1 MCSYCGC
8 TETTVIGRYT
18 DEHEAVVNALGD
30 VRRAVH
36 SDSRSDIAASTAAL
50 RAILAPHTA
59 SEERS
64 LFVEL
69 RKEPELAETVA
80 MLCAEHVAIERHLDR
95 VAALEP
101 SAYAELEHVLRRHMD
116 KEDNGLF
123 PAAVIALDGP
133 SWERIVA
140 SA

>member
-8 TETTVIGRYT
+8 TETPVIGRYT
-18 DEHEAVVNALGD
+18 DEHEAVVNALGE
-30 VRRAVH
+30 VRRAVQAN
-36 SDSRSDIAASTAAL
+36 SQSEIAATTAAL

-59 SEERS
+59 SEERA
-64 LFVEL
+64 LFAEL
-69 RKEPELAETVA
+69 RREPELEATIEA
-80 MLCAEHVAIERHLDR
+80 LCAEHIEIERQLDL

-101 SAYAELEHVLRRHMD
+101 GAYDELEHVLRRHME

-140 SA
+140 TA